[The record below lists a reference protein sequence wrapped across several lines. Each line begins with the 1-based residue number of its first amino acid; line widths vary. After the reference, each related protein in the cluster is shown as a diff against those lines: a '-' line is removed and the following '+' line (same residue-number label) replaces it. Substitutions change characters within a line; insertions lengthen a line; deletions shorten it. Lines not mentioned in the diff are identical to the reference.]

1 MIPLFF
7 ATVAPAEERILEY
20 RSRVAIAQDSVM
32 TVREDITVTVEHR
45 NILRGIYRDYPTDYK
60 DAAGR
65 AVRVGFRVTEAL
77 LDGASVPWK
86 TEKHGNGTRVYVG
99 DSGSRAPKGKHTYSL
114 TYETTKQLGFFEDH
128 DELYWNVTGNG
139 WAFPIDRVRFSLS
152 LPGDPDTKRLAT
164 DFYTGFAGERG
175 KEARVTSEGDIVT
188 TGVLSPGEG
197 LTIFVSWPKGIVRQP
212 SPADTPVETFFRD
225 HAFFLF
231 ATVLVCMFLYYPAIW
246 WFRGRDPVMP
256 PFIPIF
262 RAPEGVDPGF
272 MRYVRDMSFDS
283 NALAAS
289 VLDLAVKGAITIEEV
304 GYGNEP
310 YGRETAQPGGGFT
323 KGLASVLSVFTGRK
337 FRLVRG
343 SKDAGDTL
351 SPEEQSLLR
360 SLLPTHRNSLILEQE
375 NHGILESAISSVK
388 KKYAAKG
395 KPLFAKNIGFW
406 ITGFCFLPVSIAAL
420 FLGGYEDLA
429 LMASVSAVSVSV
441 LFVAAIVL
449 GRAIRN
455 MWSRGTVG
463 GKVKAF
469 IVAAVLG
476 LSGLLAIVIPM
487 ALFMEENAPVM
498 LGITAA
504 IVGVFVFKKL
514 LTIRSE
520 EGVRVFAQ
528 TEGLRMFIET
538 SERERLQMLNP
549 PEDTPELFETL
560 LPYALALGAARTWA
574 NRFADVLERA
584 GYAPSWYSGSMPAG
598 AFNAGFASSFAS
610 DFSGS
615 IASSST
621 APGSSSGSGGSS
633 GGGGGGGGG
642 GGW

>member
-7 ATVAPAEERILEY
+7 ASVAPAEERILEF
-20 RSRVAIAQDSVM
+20 RSRVAIAQDSVL

-86 TEKHGNGTRVYVG
+86 TEKYGNGKRVYIG
-99 DSGSRAPKGKHTYSL
+99 DSRSRAPMGKHTYSL
-114 TYETTKQLGFFEDH
+114 TYETTKQVGFFGDH

-139 WAFPIDRVRFSLS
+139 WAFPIDSVRFSLS
-152 LPGDPDTKRLAT
+152 LPGGPNTKRLAT

-188 TGVLSPGEG
+188 TGVLNPGEG

-212 SPADTPVETFFRD
+212 SPADTPVETFFRNN
-225 HAFFLF
+225 AFVLF
-231 ATVLVCMFLYYPAIW
+231 AAVLMCMFLYYFAIW
-246 WFRGRDPVMP
+246 RLRGRDPAMP
-256 PFIPIF
+256 PIVPLF
-262 RAPEGVDPGF
+262 RAPEGMDPGF

-283 NALAAS
+283 YALAAS
-289 VLDLAVKGAITIEEV
+289 VLDLAVKGAISIEEV
-304 GYGNEP
+304 GFKS
-310 YGRETAQPGGGFT
+310 GRGKVAKAFASALSAFT
-323 KGLASVLSVFTGRK
+323 SRT

-343 SKDAGDTL
+343 SKDADDSL
-351 SPEEQSLLR
+351 SPEEQTLLR
-360 SLLPTHRNSLILEQE
+360 SLLPTRRNSLTLEQDNYE
-375 NHGILESAISSVK
+375 ILESAISSVRWE
-388 KKYAAKG
+388 YAAKG
-395 KPLFAKNIGFW
+395 KRLFAKNFGFW
-406 ITGFCFLPVSIAAL
+406 IAGLGFLPVSIAAL
-420 FLGGYEDLA
+420 LLGGYEYLA
-429 LMASVSAVSVSV
+429 LTASVSAVSVFV
-441 LFVAAIVL
+441 LFVVAIVL
-449 GRAIRN
+449 GRTIRN
-455 MWSRGTVG
+455 MWSQGTIKG
-463 GKVKAF
+463 RIKAF

-476 LSGLLAIVIPM
+476 LSGLLAVFIPM
-487 ALFMEENAPVM
+487 ALYMEEDSPVI
-498 LGITAA
+498 LAITAA
-504 IVGVFVFKKL
+504 ITVVFVFKKL
-514 LTIRSE
+514 LTRRSE

-528 TEGLRMFIET
+528 IEGLRMFLET
-538 SERERLQMLNP
+538 SERERLQMFNP

-584 GYAPSWYSGSMPAG
+584 GYAPSWYSGSMPTG

-610 DFSGS
+610 DLSGS

-621 APGSSSGSGGSS
+621 APGSSSGSEGSS